1 MIYAW
6 YNNSIQDAHIKHSN
20 DNIQKAYIETHR
32 YNKVHK
38 RFNHI
43 PDCEKGVKNGETN
56 RKKSIVDR

>member
-1 MIYAW
+1 MIYAQ
-6 YNNSIQDAHIKHSN
+6 YNNSIQNAHIKHSN

-32 YNKVHK
+32 YNKVYE

-56 RKKSIVDR
+56 RKKSFVD